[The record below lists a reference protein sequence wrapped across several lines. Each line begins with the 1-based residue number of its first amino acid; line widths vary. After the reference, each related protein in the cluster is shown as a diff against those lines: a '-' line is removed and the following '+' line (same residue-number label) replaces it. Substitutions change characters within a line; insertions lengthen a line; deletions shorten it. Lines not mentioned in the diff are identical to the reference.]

1 VTVNGSRRRVL
12 AILRD
17 GYEKV
22 AFSMPGGET
31 SDTARSRPID
41 LTHLSKQTMGDRDLE
56 RDVLGL
62 FAEQAQS
69 VRNQIGKAEIKQR
82 LFLAHALKGS
92 ARGVGAFA
100 IAECACAIENSPTDR
115 LVVKRLVRLIDEAC
129 DFIASISR

>member
-1 VTVNGSRRRVL
+1 M
-12 AILRD
+12 AILHN

-31 SDTARSRPID
+31 SDKRRSRPID
-41 LTHLSKQTMGDRDLE
+41 LSHLSQQTMGDRNLE
-56 RDVLGL
+56 HEVLGL
-62 FAEQAQS
+62 FAEQAQT
-69 VRNQIGKAEIKQR
+69 VRRQIGNASVKER

-100 IAECACAIENSPTDR
+100 IAECASAIEDSPTDR

>member
-1 VTVNGSRRRVL
+1 M
-12 AILRD
+12 AISRD

-22 AFSMPGGET
+22 AFSMPGGEA
-31 SDTARSRPID
+31 SDTRRSRPID
-41 LTHLSKQTMGDRDLE
+41 LAHLSKQTMGDREVE
-56 RDVLGL
+56 REVLGL
-62 FAEQAQS
+62 FVEQAQT
-69 VRNQIGKAEIKQR
+69 VRRQIGDAAVKER

-92 ARGVGAFA
+92 ARGIGALA

>member
-1 VTVNGSRRRVL
+1 M

-31 SDTARSRPID
+31 SDTRRSRPID

-62 FAEQAQS
+62 FAEQAQT
-69 VRNQIGKAEIKQR
+69 VRKQIGKAEIKER

>member
-1 VTVNGSRRRVL
+1 M

-31 SDTARSRPID
+31 SDRRRSRPID
-41 LTHLSKQTMGDRDLE
+41 LAHLSKQTMGDRDLE
-56 RDVLGL
+56 REVLGL
-62 FAEQAQS
+62 FVEQAQT
-69 VRNQIGKAEIKQR
+69 VRRQIGSAGVKER
-82 LFLAHALKGS
+82 LFLAHSLKGS
-92 ARGVGAFA
+92 ARGVGASA
-100 IAECACAIENSPTDR
+100 IAECTCAVENSPTDR

>member
-1 VTVNGSRRRVL
+1 M

-22 AFSMPGGET
+22 AFSMPGGEA
-31 SDTARSRPID
+31 SDTRRSRPID
-41 LTHLSKQTMGDRDLE
+41 LAHLSKQTMGDRDLE

-69 VRNQIGKAEIKQR
+69 VRKQIGKAEIKDR

>member
-1 VTVNGSRRRVL
+1 
-12 AILRD
+12 
-17 GYEKV
+17 
-22 AFSMPGGET
+22 MPGGEA
-31 SDTARSRPID
+31 SDPVRARPID
-41 LTHLSKQTMGDRDLE
+41 LSICRARPWATAISSATCSACSPSRRRRCASRSAD
-56 RDVLGL
+56 
-62 FAEQAQS
+62 AA
-69 VRNQIGKAEIKQR
+69 IKER